1 MIESNLNKFQVPA
14 SFPLDRVGERI
25 FVIGIGLIGG
35 SIVLDIKSLRP
46 EATIFGIDS
55 NESHLDEAIA
65 LGVIDAGS
73 TFDDLVNADF
83 VIVSVPVDAALT
95 VLPKVLDA
103 IGEQT
108 IVFEVGSTK
117 IPICEAV
124 SNHPRRRNFIAT
136 HPIAGTEFSGPSA
149 AITGLFQGK
158 TNIIC
163 EVEKTSFKLQEKA
176 LDLFKQMGMRI
187 RYMDPKSHD
196 KHIAYVSH
204 LSHISAFMLGKTV
217 IEKEKHEQDIFDMAG
232 SGFESTVRLAKSSP
246 AMWTPIFKQNRK
258 QVVKTLEEYI
268 SNLTQFKDLLVNE
281 DYDAIFEEMESVNR
295 IKEILNGMSPSTL
308 KAEAVNK

>member
-1 MIESNLNKFQVPA
+1 MKV
-14 SFPLDRVGERI
+14 

-35 SIVLDIKSLRP
+35 SMVLDIKTLHP
-46 EATIFGIDS
+46 QAKIYGIDN
-55 NESHLDEAIA
+55 NESHLAEAIA
-65 LGVIDAGS
+65 LGVVDAS
-73 TFDDLVNADF
+73 ATFADLADADF
-83 VIVSVPVDAALT
+83 VIVSVPVDVALT
-95 VLPKVLDA
+95 VLPQVLDV
-103 IGEQT
+103 IGDQT

-117 IPICEAV
+117 MPICEAV
-124 SNHPRRRNFIAT
+124 ANHSKRRHFIAT

-149 AITGLFQGK
+149 AIKGLFQGK

-163 EVEKTSFKLQEKA
+163 EVEKTTFKLQEKA
-176 LDLFKQMGMRI
+176 LDLFKAMGMRI

-217 IEKEKHEQDIFDMAG
+217 IDKEKHEQDIFDMAG

-258 QVVKTLEEYI
+258 QVVKTLDEYI
-268 SNLTQFKDLLVNE
+268 SNLSKFKELLEKE
-281 DYDAIFEEMESVNR
+281 DYDAIYNEMQSVNKIR
-295 IKEILNGMSPSTL
+295 EILNGMTAPEPP
-308 KAEAVNK
+308 KGK

>member
-1 MIESNLNKFQVPA
+1 MKVY
-14 SFPLDRVGERI
+14 
-25 FVIGIGLIGG
+25 VIGIGLIGG
-35 SIVLDIKSLRP
+35 SMVLEIRRLHP
-46 EATIFGIDS
+46 EAKIYGIDN
-55 NESHLDEAIA
+55 NESHLVEAIA
-65 LGVIDAGS
+65 IGVVDGGA
-73 TFDDLVNADF
+73 TFEDLSDADF
-83 VIVSVPVDAALT
+83 VIVSVPVDVALL
-95 VLPKVLDA
+95 VLPKVLDV
-103 IGEQT
+103 IGDNT

-117 IPICEAV
+117 MPICEAV
-124 SNHPRRRNFIAT
+124 ANHPKRRNFIAT

-149 AITGLFQGK
+149 AIKGLFQGK

-163 EVEKTSFKLQEKA
+163 EVEKTTFKLQERA
-176 LDLFKQMGMRI
+176 LDLFKKMGMRI

-217 IEKEKHEQDIFDMAG
+217 IDKEKDEQDIFDMAG

-268 SNLTQFKDLLVNE
+268 SNLSKFKELLEKE
-281 DYDAIFEEMESVNR
+281 DYDAIYNEMQSVNK
-295 IKEILNGMSPSTL
+295 IKEILNGINVE
-308 KAEAVNK
+308 K